1 MLTVVY
7 MVRFPKFCGFAGV
20 LSMALFRI
28 VLWKNKN
35 ISFYKLMGSGKNGTF
50 DIQPDWLQWCL
61 LVVIKENTS
70 VNYLPSFIKKY
81 WQFFKAKQMQMVL
94 EPYLGHGTWDGNKC
108 FGTHYTAT
116 QKNNPIAVLTRA
128 SIRFSKLKQFWQ
140 HVPLVASTMSQAK
153 GLKQSFGVGE
163 VPFIKQATLS
173 IWEDEASIKNFA
185 YSMQQHKQVVQK
197 TRAENWYSEDMFT
210 RFNVLEINGSLK

>member
-1 MLTVVY
+1 
-7 MVRFPKFCGFAGV
+7 
-20 LSMALFRI
+20 
-28 VLWKNKN
+28 
-35 ISFYKLMGSGKNGTF
+35 
-50 DIQPDWLQWCL
+50 
-61 LVVIKENTS
+61 
-70 VNYLPSFIKKY
+70 
-81 WQFFKAKQMQMVL
+81 
-94 EPYLGHGTWDGNKC
+94 
-108 FGTHYTAT
+108 
-116 QKNNPIAVLTRA
+116 
-128 SIRFSKLKQFWQ
+128 
-140 HVPLVASTMSQAK
+140 MSQAK